1 MHNDSELKIG
11 SFKCTNLTISMT
23 RKVEQPSIAPLNRV
37 QMHTIDALM
46 LCLLPIAIAVPA
58 FFYFR
63 ALPVD
68 LGFIFFT
75 AVVAIPL
82 CVSLYLLLR
91 IPSFE
96 SVNKYY
102 RWIFVFYVIG
112 SIYQAQELG
121 IRALDL
127 IAFKEGLTIHKDGSE
142 FKIPILAGLL
152 GWSKLLLIFTNTK
165 TRYLKTAAIF
175 SIILFEVIINFK
187 RSALIFVVIPFV
199 IALYRSR
206 SRRDA
211 LVLFVFIAGIIFGVI
226 GDFRESG
233 IDVFD
238 NLQPLSDSSTINW
251 LLSYTS
257 INYHV
262 AYQKYLAGGE
272 FDWCYLTRIVT
283 NEPTCTSDFSIY
295 GFNAGTY
302 IGPFVEIG
310 IAGILFF
317 QLIVTGLAYIF
328 SRLSLIS
335 NGLYLYIN
343 TLWLLNIFGAYWLER
358 NEGLL
363 LMAWIFYELSK
374 RIKVTRTNK

>member
-1 MHNDSELKIG
+1 
-11 SFKCTNLTISMT
+11 MT
-23 RKVEQPSIAPLNRV
+23 RKVERPSIESFNRV

-63 ALPVD
+63 ALSVNLD
-68 LGFIFFT
+68 FILFT
-75 AVVAIPL
+75 AGIAIPL

-91 IPSFE
+91 IPTYN

-102 RWIFVFYVIG
+102 GWILVFYVIG
-112 SIYQAQELG
+112 SIYQVHEVG

-127 IAFKEGLTIHKDGSE
+127 IAFKEGLSIYKDGSE

-152 GWSKLLLIFTNTK
+152 GWSKLLLIFTNTN
-165 TRYLKTAAIF
+165 TRYLKIVAIS

-187 RSALIFVVIPFV
+187 RSALIFVVIPLV

-206 SRRDA
+206 SRRVA
-211 LVLFVFIAGIIFGVI
+211 LVLFVFIVGIVFGVI

-233 IDVFD
+233 VDVFF
-238 NLQPLSDSSTINW
+238 NLHPLSDFSTINW

-272 FDWCYLTRIVT
+272 FDWCNLTRIFT
-283 NEPTCTSDFSIY
+283 NESTCTSDFSIY

-302 IGPFVEIG
+302 VGPFVE
-310 IAGILFF
+310 AGIFGILLL
-317 QLIVTGLAYIF
+317 QLMVVGLTYTL
-328 SRLSLIS
+328 SRVSSIS
-335 NGLYLYIN
+335 VGLYLYIN
-343 TLWLLNIFGAYWLER
+343 TLWLLNLFGAYWLER

-363 LMAWIFYELSK
+363 LIVWIIYELRNHITMAK
-374 RIKVTRTNK
+374 RTSHSDLIPKP

>member
-1 MHNDSELKIG
+1 MN
-11 SFKCTNLTISMT
+11 T
-23 RKVEQPSIAPLNRV
+23 V
-37 QMHTIDALM
+37 DALA
-46 LCLLPIAIAVPA
+46 LSLLPLAIAVPA

-63 ALPVD
+63 TLEVD
-68 LGFIFFT
+68 LGFFFFT
-75 AVVAIPL
+75 ALIAIPL
-82 CVSLYLLLR
+82 CISIYLLLR
-91 IPSFE
+91 ISTYE
-96 SVNKYY
+96 SDNKYY
-102 RWIFVFYVIG
+102 IWIFIFYVIG
-112 SIYQAQELG
+112 SIYQVQEMG

-127 IAFKEGLTIHKDGSE
+127 IAFKEGLSIHADGSE

-187 RSALIFVVIPFV
+187 RSALIFVLIPLL

-206 SRRDA
+206 NRRVG
-211 LVLFVFIAGIIFGVI
+211 LVFIVFIAGIIFGVI

-233 IDVFD
+233 GGVFD
-238 NLQPLSDSSTINW
+238 NLQPLSDFSTINW
-251 LLSYTS
+251 FLSYTS

-272 FDWCYLTRIVT
+272 FNWCQLTSIFT

-302 IGPFVEIG
+302 VGPFVE
-310 IAGILFF
+310 AGIFGILLL
-317 QLIVTGLAYIF
+317 QLMVVGLTYTL
-328 SRLSLIS
+328 SRVSSIS
-335 NGLYLYIN
+335 VGLYLFIN
-343 TLWLLNIFGAYWLER
+343 TLWLLNVFGAYWLER

-363 LMAWIFYELSK
+363 LIMWIIYELRNHITIAKKSSHSNLIPK
-374 RIKVTRTNK
+374 P